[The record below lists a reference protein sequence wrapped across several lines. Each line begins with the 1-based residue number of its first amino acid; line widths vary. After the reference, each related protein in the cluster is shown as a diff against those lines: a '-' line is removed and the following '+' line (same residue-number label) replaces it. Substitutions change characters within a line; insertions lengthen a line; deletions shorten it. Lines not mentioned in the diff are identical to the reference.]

1 MKMMHVNLDDE
12 KYVYKKR
19 TTKEK
24 KESDKLQSVTKYEN
38 FKKSLKNPPSPPMQC
53 CEPIT

>member
-1 MKMMHVNLDDE
+1 MKMMHVNLDE